1 MNADYLAVCVRPSF
15 IDLIFLPWS
24 SNLTSFLTLELEYE
38 EDGDA
43 NEDPNTMDV
52 VGRAELKDDFS
63 LNTDEESPL
72 PWYADVLVQSFLL
85 VNGISRRKNPCDGS
99 SNFISN
105 PFELPVIE
113 KNWITNFEAF
123 IQ

>member
-113 KNWITNFEAF
+113 KKLN
-123 IQ
+123 